1 MVAVICGCG
10 GSVAM
15 GLWWR
20 NLWWLWI
27 CGYGFVVATIC
38 YGFVV
43 VDLGVGRRCWLWW
56 FGVGCRRGVDRGVW
70 EKIMKSKLFYNIL
83 IVK

>member
-15 GLWWR
+15 GLWW
-20 NLWWLWI
+20 LWI
-27 CGYGFVVATIC
+27 CGYEFVVATIY

-43 VDLGVGRRCWLWW
+43 VGLGVGC
-56 FGVGCRRGVDRGVW
+56 
-70 EKIMKSKLFYNIL
+70 
-83 IVK
+83 